1 MRAITLPLIDI
12 DLHDTHRI
20 IPSVW
25 DEPVLSDA
33 TGGDTDLLD
42 KANRLDSATNPRM
55 RPARH
60 LAPNFLLPDNDLL
73 HAHIVNGAFVHGSA
87 DSRFSSPAIG
97 AWYSSDSLTTARL
110 EVAWHKAREFEYKD
124 PQRIAAY
131 FPQVIGYTDCL
142 ASPRT
147 TVHVIERRESPYL
160 DPVDYRTAQG
170 LADELRAAGS
180 LGIRYPSVRDRR
192 GQNLALFQPTV
203 VHPVVMGSRSLA
215 TWASPGGRPGWEP
228 VHK

>member
-12 DLHDTHRI
+12 DLHDTHRL

-33 TGGDTDLLD
+33 TGGETDLLD

-55 RPARH
+55 RLARH
-60 LAPNFLLPDNDLL
+60 FAPNFLLPDNDLL
-73 HAHIVNGAFVHGSA
+73 HAHIVNGAFIHGSA
-87 DSRFSSPAIG
+87 HSRFSSLAVG
-97 AWYSSDSLTTARL
+97 AWYSSDDLTTARL
-110 EVAWHKAREFEYKD
+110 EVAWHKVREFEYKD

-131 FPQVIGYTDCL
+131 FPQVIGYTDWL

-160 DPVDYRTAQG
+160 DPVDYRAAQA
-170 LADELRAAGS
+170 LADDLRSAGS

-203 VHPVVMGSRSLA
+203 VHPVAMGLRSLA
-215 TWASPGGRPGWEP
+215 TWASSGGRPSWEP
-228 VHK
+228 VLG